1 MCASLNLNNAS
12 VVTDL
17 LQRQVYIVSI
27 NNFTTMKL
35 KTSISVL
42 AGCLVIFLF
51 IMLPVFLSMKSQK
64 DESIASFKGSDFS
77 LKDMNNNTITQ
88 ESFDGPL
95 TAIFF
100 GFTNCP
106 DVCPM
111 TLNKMDI
118 VLDKLGNKK
127 KDIKVF
133 FISVDPERDTPEVV
147 KDYLSNFDNKF
158 IGITGDPEKIFL
170 LYKSW
175 GVISKKIFLENG
187 EYNVDH
193 STPVILLKNGK
204 FVSMISHRDDIKKS
218 TKILKKYL

>member
-1 MCASLNLNNAS
+1 
-12 VVTDL
+12 
-17 LQRQVYIVSI
+17 
-27 NNFTTMKL
+27 MKI
-35 KTSISVL
+35 KTSISIL

-64 DESIASFKGSDFS
+64 DDSIAAFKGSDFS

-88 ESFDGPL
+88 KSFDGPL

-175 GVISKKIFLENG
+175 GVMSKKIFLDDG
-187 EYNVDH
+187 EYNIDH

-204 FVSMISHRDDIKKS
+204 YISMISHRDDIKKS
-218 TKILKKYL
+218 LKILKKNL

>member
-1 MCASLNLNNAS
+1 
-12 VVTDL
+12 
-17 LQRQVYIVSI
+17 
-27 NNFTTMKL
+27 MKL
-35 KTSISVL
+35 KTSISIL

-64 DESIASFKGSDFS
+64 DDSIAAFKGSDFS
-77 LKDMNNNTITQ
+77 LKDMNNNTIT
-88 ESFDGPL
+88 EKSFDGPL

-118 VLDKLGNKK
+118 VLEKLGNKK

-175 GVISKKIFLENG
+175 GVISKKIFLDNG
-187 EYNVDH
+187 EYNIDH
-193 STPVILLKNGK
+193 STPVILLKNGEYI
-204 FVSMISHRDDIKKS
+204 SMISHRDDIKKS
-218 TKILKKYL
+218 IKILKKYL

>member
-1 MCASLNLNNAS
+1 
-12 VVTDL
+12 
-17 LQRQVYIVSI
+17 
-27 NNFTTMKL
+27 MKI
-35 KTSISVL
+35 KTSISIL

-64 DESIASFKGSDFS
+64 DDSIAAFKGSDFS

-118 VLDKLGNKK
+118 VLSKLKNKNK
-127 KDIKVF
+127 NVKLF
-133 FISVDPERDTPEVV
+133 FISVDPQRDTPEVI
-147 KDYLSNFDNKF
+147 KNYLSSFNSNF

-170 LYKSW
+170 LSQSW
-175 GVISKKIFLENG
+175 GIVSQKIFLEDG

-193 STPVILLKNGK
+193 SSPVILLKEGK
-204 FVSMISHRDDIKKS
+204 YVGTISHRDDIKKS
-218 TKILKKYL
+218 LKKINKYL

>member
-1 MCASLNLNNAS
+1 
-12 VVTDL
+12 
-17 LQRQVYIVSI
+17 
-27 NNFTTMKL
+27 MKL
-35 KTSISVL
+35 KTSISIL

-88 ESFDGPL
+88 KSFDGPL

-175 GVISKKIFLENG
+175 GVMSKKIFLDDG
-187 EYNVDH
+187 EYNIDH

-204 FVSMISHRDDIKKS
+204 YISMISHRDDIKKS
-218 TKILKKYL
+218 LKILKKNL